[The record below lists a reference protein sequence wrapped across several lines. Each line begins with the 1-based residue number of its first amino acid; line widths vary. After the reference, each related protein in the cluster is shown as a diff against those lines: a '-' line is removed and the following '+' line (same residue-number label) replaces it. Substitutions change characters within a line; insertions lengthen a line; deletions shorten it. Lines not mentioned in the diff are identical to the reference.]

1 MNGRLNRC
9 MVYTFLMQM
18 YWIAPEQ
25 KHVLERPL
33 LAGRRMR
40 AAGGGSYTLLFPPGL
55 FFSFSFLLF
64 YFKSILCA
72 CLSFVLNNDRRL
84 RYVFGAKFRAP
95 NDTEKSHNT
104 PPPTPKQ

>member
-9 MVYTFLMQM
+9 TVYTFLMQM

-40 AAGGGSYTLLFPPGL
+40 AGGGSYTLLFPPGAL
-55 FFSFSFLLF
+55 FSFFLLF
-64 YFKSILCA
+64 ILNRFFA
-72 CLSFVLNNDRRL
+72 LV
-84 RYVFGAKFRAP
+84 
-95 NDTEKSHNT
+95 
-104 PPPTPKQ
+104 

>member
-40 AAGGGSYTLLFPPGL
+40 AAGGGSYTLLFPPGAL
-55 FFSFSFLLF
+55 FFLFS
-64 YFKSILCA
+64 
-72 CLSFVLNNDRRL
+72 LSFYYL
-84 RYVFGAKFRAP
+84 F
-95 NDTEKSHNT
+95 
-104 PPPTPKQ
+104 